1 LSFTCIAFKKKKSN
15 VFVTRAM
22 ANDYLISKWKDWFSL
37 FDADNDGKVCFTDM
51 EKAR

>member
-1 LSFTCIAFKKKKSN
+1 LNSG
-15 VFVTRAM
+15 FVTRAM
-22 ANDYLISKWKDWFSL
+22 ANDYLISKWKHWFNL